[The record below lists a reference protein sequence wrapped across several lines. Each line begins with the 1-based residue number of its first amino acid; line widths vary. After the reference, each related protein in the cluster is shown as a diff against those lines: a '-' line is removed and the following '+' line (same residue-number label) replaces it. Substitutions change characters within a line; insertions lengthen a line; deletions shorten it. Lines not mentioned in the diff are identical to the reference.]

1 MARTTCAVAS
11 RRRRNKV
18 LNQAKGFR
26 GNRSKLIRMAYGA
39 VDHAMKNAY
48 IGRKDKK
55 GDYRSLWTQR
65 INAACRILGSKYSW
79 LIDGLNKANIEI
91 NRKQLAE
98 LAVND
103 APAFAKLVE
112 TAMAARA

>member
-11 RRRRNKV
+11 RKRRKRV

-39 VDHAMKNAY
+39 VDHAMMNAY

-55 GDYRSLWTQR
+55 REYRELWTQR
-65 INAACRILGSKYSW
+65 INAACRLLGSKYSW
-79 LIDGLNKANIEI
+79 FIDGLNKANIEI

-98 LAVND
+98 MAVND
-103 APAFAKLVE
+103 EAAFAKLVE
-112 TAMAARA
+112 TAMAARG